1 MYKVGVFVEPHY
13 PLRRAQLSRACIK
26 ALEMMKVRGHIEVA
40 ISVIGDRKMRKMNR
54 EFRGIDKPT
63 DVLAFPYTLDNSQ
76 SKEFVTPPTQKYLNL
91 GELLNSYP
99 QLLDRAAKE
108 SMLVDDMTDLL
119 VVHGVLHLLGLDHQ
133 KPEEANSMEKKE
145 DEILSTLKPKVV
157 PEIIK

>member
-1 MYKVGVFVEPHY
+1 MYKVNVFVEPHY
-13 PLRRAQLSRACIK
+13 PLKRAQLSRACIR
-26 ALEMMKVRGHIEVA
+26 ALEYMKVKGDVEAA

-63 DVLAFPYTLDNSQ
+63 DVLAFPYTLQDSHL
-76 SKEFVTPPTQKYLNL
+76 KDFVTPPTQKYLNL
-91 GELLNSYP
+91 GELLISYP

-108 SMLVDDMTDLL
+108 NTLVDEMADLL

-133 KPEEANSMEKKE
+133 KPEEAAEMEKQE
-145 DEILSTLKPKVV
+145 NQILSSLKPQVV